1 MPAQKIVATAENFMT
16 DVVEAST
23 QAPVLVDFWAPWCG
37 PCQSL
42 MPLLDR
48 LADDY
53 DGRFVLAKVNTDEQP
68 QLASHFQIRSIP
80 TVLLVHQ
87 GEVVDQFVGAQP
99 ESAIRAMLDRH
110 VAPAAGVAEPAPAT
124 DPAPIPEVASTA
136 EAALQVAVSGQAVPS
151 PTRPVPPDVQAE
163 RSLEQRDADGAAAAI
178 EALAA
183 ADAAH
188 PALKSLRARLA
199 FVQQANANPDVV
211 ALRAALQTDPG
222 DAAARHALAAHHAV
236 FGDYGT
242 ALAEWLELL
251 RRNRAF
257 GDEAARRSLL
267 QAFDVLGDGDPLVAQ
282 YRRKMASLLH

>member
-1 MPAQKIVATAENFMT
+1 VPAQKIVATAENFMT

-136 EAALQVAVSGQAVPS
+136 EAALQVAAPGQAVPS
-151 PTRPVPPDVQAE
+151 PARPVPPDVQAE

>member
-48 LADDY
+48 LAEDY

-110 VAPAAGVAEPAPAT
+110 VAPVAGAAEPAPAAM
-124 DPAPIPEVASTA
+124 PAPAA
-136 EAALQVAVSGQAVPS
+136 EAAPTAESALRVAEPAQAVEA

-178 EALAA
+178 AALAA

-199 FVQQANANPDVV
+199 FVQLANANPDVM
-211 ALRAALQTDPG
+211 ALREALQANPG
-222 DAAARHALAAHHAV
+222 DSAARHALAAHHAV

-242 ALAEWLELL
+242 ALAEWVELL
-251 RRNRAF
+251 RRDRAF

-267 QAFDVLGDGDPLVAQ
+267 QAFDVLGDGDPLVTQ
-282 YRRKMASLLH
+282 YRRRMASLLH